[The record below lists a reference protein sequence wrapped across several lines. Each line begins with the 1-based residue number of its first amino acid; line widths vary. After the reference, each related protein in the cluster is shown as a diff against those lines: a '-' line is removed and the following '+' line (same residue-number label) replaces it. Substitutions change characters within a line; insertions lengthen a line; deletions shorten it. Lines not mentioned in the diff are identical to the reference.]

1 MLLISSQQTA
11 YVANRYITESG
22 RLISDLL
29 GVTEKFK
36 SKGYLVTTGIKKT
49 CDSIK
54 PQLFTNIIRK
64 IKFCN

>member
-1 MLLISSQQTA
+1 MLLISSQQTG

-29 GVTEKFK
+29 SVTEKFK
-36 SKGYLVTTGIKKT
+36 TKGYLVTIGIKKA

-54 PQLFTNIIRK
+54 P
-64 IKFCN
+64 